1 MLASNSSR
9 STSQSSKSSA
19 AGRSLRDDKGGGF
32 VWIEEEGCRDDAGA
46 RREETED
53 DTERWP
59 GMERLLMVFTGPQTD
74 ADVLP
79 PGPDDGLASFKNSEA
94 EADVD
99 SDAPDQSASSK
110 SCVGE
115 KA

>member
-1 MLASNSSR
+1 
-9 STSQSSKSSA
+9 
-19 AGRSLRDDKGGGF
+19 
-32 VWIEEEGCRDDAGA
+32 
-46 RREETED
+46 
-53 DTERWP
+53 
-59 GMERLLMVFTGPQTD
+59 MVFIGPQTD

-79 PGPDDGLASFKNSEA
+79 PGPDDGLASFKISEA